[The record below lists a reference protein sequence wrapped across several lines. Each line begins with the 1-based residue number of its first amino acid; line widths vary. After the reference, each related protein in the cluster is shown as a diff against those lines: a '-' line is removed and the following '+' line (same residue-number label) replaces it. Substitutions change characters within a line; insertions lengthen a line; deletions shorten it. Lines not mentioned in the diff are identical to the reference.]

1 MKTKYEE
8 TLFYQIN
15 LSAKC
20 FDMLFNDFFKRLN
33 MGITSSEHLAL
44 GVIMDT
50 KDCCQRDLAKIILKD
65 RANTGKLAKS
75 LEEKGLIDIE
85 IKTKNN
91 KPVKILTITKKG
103 KEFHEKAMEYIKPL
117 ANKIQSEFSE
127 QIIDETVEILKNF
140 RKLVENTVKVNI

>member
-1 MKTKYEE
+1 MKSKYEQS
-8 TLFYQIN
+8 LFYQIN

-20 FDMLFNDFFKRLN
+20 FDMLFNDFFKKLD

-65 RANTGKLAKS
+65 RANTGKLANLLK
-75 LEEKGLIDIE
+75 EKGLINIE
-85 IKTKNN
+85 TKTKNN
-91 KPVKILTITKKG
+91 KPVKILTITEKG
-103 KEFHEKAMEYIKPL
+103 REFHDKAMEYIKPL
-117 ANKIQSEFSE
+117 AQKIQSEFCE
-127 QIIDETVEILKNF
+127 QTIDETIEILKNF